1 MRTALPVALAFAL
14 AALGAPGTAAG
25 QPAPGPVLVIGDS
38 LEGGT
43 APNLRAEL
51 GDLPVTVDQ
60 RTGRSSA
67 GGVRAL
73 AARLRPQHRAVV
85 FDLGVN
91 DDPRNPSALAASL
104 NAARELVGD
113 RCMVVATVQRPPL
126 GGVTVA
132 GLNAAVRHFVADTPG
147 AQLVDWQR
155 AVRAQR
161 GLVIRDGVHGTAEGY
176 ALRASLVADAIAG
189 CLVPDAEPAPAR
201 HPKRRRKP
209 RPSLEL
215 PRLDRSLFAA
225 LEAAVRDIGDLLA
238 SAGRH
243 LREAAG
249 MDVPEP
255 VLGASSAKE

>member
-1 MRTALPVALAFAL
+1 MRTALPVVLAFAL

-91 DDPRNPSALAASL
+91 DDPRNPSALTASL

-113 RCMVVATVQRPPL
+113 RCIVVATVQRPPL

-176 ALRASLVADAIAG
+176 GLRASLVADAIAG

-201 HPKRRRKP
+201 HPMRRRKP

-225 LEAAVRDIGDLLA
+225 LEAAVRDIGDLFA